1 MFAEKLNRRDWL
13 TQLGDVIDAIADDN
27 ATIERY
33 NGNRFAVFDDGEIFP
48 LTDDSRKHMNTD
60 IAYYRENPT
69 SAIVGDY
76 CLSAAESIW
85 RFAVGGIADP
95 E

>member
-1 MFAEKLNRRDWL
+1 MFAKKLNRRDWMA
-13 TQLGDVIDAIADDN
+13 QLGDVIDAIADDN

-48 LTDDSRKHMNTD
+48 LTDDSRKHMNAD
-60 IAYYRENPT
+60 IAFYRTNPT
-69 SAIVGDY
+69 SAILSDY
-76 CLSAAESIW
+76 CLSTSESIW